1 MRMAKNSSFGV
12 RWAGWPVRAFTL
24 IELLVVIAIIA
35 ILAGML
41 LPSLARGKETAR
53 RIACTNNLKQLGLSV
68 KLYADDNLD
77 TLPRRSDGQY
87 WPALI
92 QPGFLDLRIL
102 KCPSDIQS
110 PWTFG
115 KGSTNAADDAFRS
128 YIINGWNDYFDE
140 AYGTRA
146 FLPNVVLVEAAVKM
160 PSETILFGEKVGD
173 TTSNGHFY
181 MDYAANDD
189 ITELEQ
195 GRHSR
200 GPGGSASGN
209 SVYAFVDGSV
219 RMYKYGFTFKP
230 FNLWANTDSWRTNG
244 VIP

>member
-1 MRMAKNSSFGV
+1 MRMAKNSYFGTV
-12 RWAGWPVRAFTL
+12 RAAWDVRAFTL

-41 LPSLARGKETAR
+41 LPSLARGKETAK
-53 RIACTNNLKQLGLSV
+53 RIACTNNLKQLNLSV
-68 KLYADDNLD
+68 KLYADDNSD
-77 TLPRRSDGQY
+77 TLPRRSDGKY

-92 QPGFLDLRIL
+92 QPGFLDMRIL
-102 KCPSDIQS
+102 KCPSDTQS
-110 PWTFG
+110 PYTFG
-115 KGSTNAADDAFRS
+115 IGSTNTADAAPRS

-140 AYGTRA
+140 VFGTRA
-146 FLPNVVLVEAAVKM
+146 FLPQVVLVEAAVKY

-173 TTSNGHFY
+173 LPSNGHFY

-195 GRHSR
+195 GRHAR
-200 GPGGSASGN
+200 GPGGSVSGN

-219 RMYKYGFTFKP
+219 RMYKYGMTFKP
-230 FNLWANTDSWRTNG
+230 LNLWANTDSWRTNG

>member
-1 MRMAKNSSFGV
+1 MRMVDHSPVGAV
-12 RWAGWPVRAFTL
+12 RANWYLRAFTL

-41 LPSLARGKETAR
+41 LPALARGKETAR
-53 RIACTNNLKQLGLSV
+53 RIACTNNLKQLGLSA
-68 KLYADDNLD
+68 KLYADDNSD
-77 TLPRRSDGQY
+77 TLPRRSDGKN
-87 WPALI
+87 WPTLI

-102 KCPSDIQS
+102 KCPSDIQN
-110 PWTFG
+110 PNTFG
-115 KGSTNAADDAFRS
+115 VGSTNAADAASRS

-140 AYGTRA
+140 VFGTRA
-146 FLPNVVLVEAAVKM
+146 FLPNVVVLESAVKF

-173 TTSNGHFY
+173 TPANGHFY

-200 GPGGSASGN
+200 GPGGSVSGN
-209 SVYAFVDGSV
+209 SVYGFVDGSV
-219 RMYKYGFTFKP
+219 RVYKYGFTFKP

>member
-1 MRMAKNSSFGV
+1 MRMLEYSSSGAV
-12 RWAGWPVRAFTL
+12 RATWLHRAFTL

-53 RIACTNNLKQLGLSV
+53 RIACTNNMKQLNLSV
-68 KLYADDNLD
+68 KLYADDNSD
-77 TLPRRSDGQY
+77 ILPRRSDGKN
-87 WPALI
+87 WPTLI

-102 KCPSDIQS
+102 KCPSDIEK
-110 PWTFG
+110 PYTFG
-115 KGSTNAADDAFRS
+115 ISSTNAADAAPRS

-140 AYGTRA
+140 MFGTRA
-146 FLPNVVLVEAAVKM
+146 FLPNVVVLEAAVKF
-160 PSETILFGEKVGD
+160 PAETILFGEKVGD
-173 TTSNGHFY
+173 TPANGHFY

-200 GPGGSASGN
+200 GPGGSVSGN

-219 RMYKYGFTFKP
+219 RVYKYGFTFKP

>member
-1 MRMAKNSSFGV
+1 MRMVNNSSSGAV
-12 RWAGWPVRAFTL
+12 RASWLPRAFTL

-41 LPSLARGKETAR
+41 LPALARGKETAR

-77 TLPRRSDGQY
+77 TLPRSSDGKY

-102 KCPSDIQS
+102 KCPSDTQN
-110 PWTFG
+110 PYTFG
-115 KGSTNAADDAFRS
+115 IGSTNAADAAGRS

-140 AYGTRA
+140 SFGTRA
-146 FLPNVVLVEAAVKM
+146 FLPNVVLLESAVKY
-160 PSETILFGEKVGD
+160 PSETILFGEKVGE
-173 TTSNGHFY
+173 TPANGHFY

-189 ITELEQ
+189 LTELEQ

-200 GPGGSASGN
+200 GPGGSVSGN
-209 SVYAFVDGSV
+209 SVYAFIDGSV

-230 FNLWANTDSWRTNG
+230 LNLWANTDSWRTNG